1 MHYGNIKTYDIADG
15 TGVRVSLFVSGCRNH
30 CKNCFNP
37 ETWDFAYG
45 REFTEETMQ
54 EILKA
59 LDHTYIAGFSL
70 LGGEPFEQENQET
83 LVDVL
88 RRIKTAFPKKNIWC
102 YTGYLLDVDLQPGGR
117 KYTEFTEEM
126 LSYIDILVDGRF
138 VEEEKDI
145 TLQFRGSRNQRIFR
159 LEDGKAVE
167 KLFES

>member
-59 LDHTYIAGFSL
+59 LDHIYIAGFSL

-88 RRIKTAFPKKNIWC
+88 RKIKTAFPKKNIWC

>member
-70 LGGEPFEQENQET
+70 LGGEPFEQENQKT
-83 LVDVL
+83 LVEVL
-88 RRIKTAFPKKNIWC
+88 RRIKTTFPKKDVWC

-138 VEEEKDI
+138 IEEEKDI

-159 LEDGKAVE
+159 LENGKAAE